1 MNQNLGNALA
11 ILIQAVFHYAS
22 NILLYIASLKFDFKI
37 EKHVNRE
44 DYSCTNR

>member
-1 MNQNLGNALA
+1 MNQNVGTALE
-11 ILIQAVFHYAS
+11 ILLQAGFRYAS
-22 NILLYIASLKFDFKI
+22 HILLHIASLKFDFKI